1 MSFWGSR
8 EQSRS
13 SKQHIKRYN
22 NRTHRRNFWFYA
34 LVRCLT
40 LGTSPKISNLCP
52 PVQYASQTVPQQWEL
67 WDWGTWVAL
76 SHHILAKSNSSSRV
90 FEKNTPLW
98 EAWSSLFCLC
108 LPLFFPDL
116 FSPPSGKPKEG
127 GTALLRGA
135 LPSQAST
142 PPAKACASEKAVL
155 HHTPATTGHCWA
167 PSLLT
172 RISSELTAL

>member
-1 MSFWGSR
+1 MHRLDALHWVPA
-8 EQSRS
+8 QRS
-13 SKQHIKRYN
+13 AICVPLCN
-22 NRTHRRNFWFYA
+22 THLR
-34 LVRCLT
+34 
-40 LGTSPKISNLCP
+40 
-52 PVQYASQTVPQQWEL
+52 
-67 WDWGTWVAL
+67 L
-76 SHHILAKSNSSSRV
+76 SHNNGNFGTGGLGLPSHVLARHILAKSNSSSRV